1 VSASRDVM
9 GCLFAAALTM
19 SGHATA
25 APPTEPQS
33 PDIHTPAVPAA
44 NIPAPNIPP
53 SNIKVTDAWIRW
65 LPADIP
71 AAGYLT
77 LVNTGTKD
85 RVLIAVT
92 SAAFDDVSVHQSLE
106 EHGISTMHP
115 VDSITLKPQTI
126 VRFAEGGYHLMLM
139 RPRRPIH
146 PGDKVAMTLR
156 FETGPPI
163 EVMFDV
169 REGS

>member
-1 VSASRDVM
+1 VNGSRNAI
-9 GCLFAAALTM
+9 GCLFTAALTV
-19 SGHATA
+19 SGHAAA
-25 APPTEPQS
+25 APTTETQG
-33 PDIHTPAVPAA
+33 PDNHAPSV
-44 NIPAPNIPP
+44 PAPNIPAP
-53 SNIKVTDAWIRW
+53 NIKVTDAWIRW

-77 LVNTGTKD
+77 LVNIGTKD

-92 SAAFDDVSVHQSLE
+92 SPAYDEVSIHESRE
-106 EHGISTMHP
+106 ENGISTMRP

-163 EVMFDV
+163 EVTFDV
-169 REGS
+169 RAGP